1 MLPLSPPLLNLGT
14 YLAGAGAGAAAA
26 AAGAITGSR
35 AGDVIGAALVA
46 RAASAPLRRASF
58 LCLSFSSNSLSL
70 CCCLAAIASSLAFL
84 SASSLFLF
92 SSSARNIK
100 YSN

>member
-14 YLAGAGAGAAAA
+14 YLAGAGAGAAA

>member
-1 MLPLSPPLLNLGT
+1 MLLLSPPLLNLGT
-14 YLAGAGAGAAAA
+14 YLAGAGAGAAA